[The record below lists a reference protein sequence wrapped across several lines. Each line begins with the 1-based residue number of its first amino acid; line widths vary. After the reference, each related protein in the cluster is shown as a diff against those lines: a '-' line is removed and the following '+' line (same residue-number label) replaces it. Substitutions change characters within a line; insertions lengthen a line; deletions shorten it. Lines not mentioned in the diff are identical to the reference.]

1 MKHEIV
7 PNFISKEK
15 HHPINSQGETKEGMR
30 KEDECPPTN
39 I

>member
-7 PNFISKEK
+7 SNFIQGKAPP
-15 HHPINSQGETKEGMR
+15 HSQGETKEGMR
-30 KEDECPPTN
+30 KEDECPTTN